1 MKVTATILFTCII
14 ALNVMVWWQISK
26 INAMQDELIEVDT
39 EVIESNKELIETIE
53 KLLIHKL
60 INIRQNDIIDKFQSS
75 RKAKLEDKE
84 LMELQSKLN

>member
-1 MKVTATILFTCII
+1 MKVTVTILFTCVI
-14 ALNVMVWWQISK
+14 ALNVMVWWQTSK
-26 INAMQDELIEVDT
+26 ISNIKDELIEVET
-39 EVIESNKELIETIE
+39 EAIESNKELIETIE
-53 KLLIHKL
+53 KLLIHDL